1 MERIRISKLESPDDR
16 EPALETYIE
25 KVNKEILDPLK
36 SNAERRN
43 PNISKEE
50 RGCLE
55 NLKNNRAI
63 VIKPADKWGCIV
75 IMNREVY
82 ESEIKEMLKGGDFY
96 DKKEKDMNPEF
107 AIDWKK

>member
-1 MERIRISKLESPDDR
+1 MGSIRISNLESPDDR

-36 SNAERRN
+36 SNADRRN
-43 PNISKEE
+43 PNITKEE

-75 IMNREVY
+75 GVY